1 MSIET
6 ETSPVKVSACSKT
19 TSSVTES
26 PKAAVFG
33 GTHAEKPHAHAVVKG
48 EALAAVAHPQKE
60 SLRLLLAEF
69 GSADS
74 ERRATAAE
82 ALGRLADIAA
92 VPALIGGL
100 RDSDA
105 DVARE
110 SAVALG
116 CLGSAAAVEP
126 LIGVLQNRDG
136 FFHSVVRAAATGSLG
151 QLLDRRAVVPLL
163 NAINDPVAEISVEA
177 IGALGAMPDPRSI
190 PALLEVVRNEHG
202 FFVGTTRR
210 AAILALARIGGEQA
224 ACELRFVA
232 SNEWEDA
239 VIRSTA
245 IEATRTGSSS
255 GTIN

>member
-1 MSIET
+1 MSTQAET
-6 ETSPVKVSACSKT
+6 APVKVSPGSKT
-19 TSSVTES
+19 TSSVAES

-33 GTHAEKPHAHAVVKG
+33 GTHAEKPRAVVNR
-48 EALAAVAHPQKE
+48 EAVAAAAHPGKE

-69 GSADS
+69 ASTDS
-74 ERRATAAE
+74 ERRATAAG
-82 ALGRLADIAA
+82 ALGRLADVAA

-100 RDSDA
+100 RDPDA

-110 SAVALG
+110 SALALG

-126 LIGVLQNRDG
+126 LIAVLHNRDG
-136 FFHSVVRAAATGSLG
+136 FFHSVVRAAATTSLG
-151 QLLDRRAVVPLL
+151 QLRDRSAVVPLL
-163 NAINDPVAEISVEA
+163 NAINDPVAEISIEA
-177 IGALGAMPDPRSI
+177 IGALGLLPDPRSI

-202 FFVGTTRR
+202 FFVSATRR

-245 IEATRTGSSS
+245 IEATRAGSGSA
-255 GTIN
+255 TVN